1 MSGLR
6 FESMADMP
14 PRMREAYARQVLPE
28 ARAQQSAA
36 KYHNPPLT
44 LFQWRMGNGS
54 KMNGSLLTFRRCTT
68 AASVISQ
75 SSRSTLH
82 FRNAVNTVGR

>member
-6 FESMADMP
+6 FASVADMP

-36 KYHNPPLT
+36 KYHN
-44 LFQWRMGNGS
+44 GS
-54 KMNGSLLTFRRCTT
+54 TARRRRGGTT
-68 AASVISQ
+68 S
-75 SSRSTLH
+75 
-82 FRNAVNTVGR
+82 

>member
-14 PRMREAYARQVLPE
+14 PRMRELYARQVLPE

-36 KYHNPPLT
+36 KYHNAPAERAM
-44 LFQWRMGNGS
+44 QEMEG
-54 KMNGSLLTFRRCTT
+54 
-68 AASVISQ
+68 
-75 SSRSTLH
+75 RS
-82 FRNAVNTVGR
+82 

>member
-1 MSGLR
+1 MTEEFISRTEALKD
-6 FESMADMP
+6 FEECNNANQNWTPQRVKTLLFVSA
-14 PRMREAYARQVLPE
+14 LP
-28 ARAQQSAA
+28 
-36 KYHNPPLT
+36 T
-44 LFQWRMGNGS
+44 LLQWCMGNGS

-75 SSRSTLH
+75 SSRSTLR